1 MMKSARAGS
10 VALIVAA
17 TAGLAGAAPASAK
30 DAGCPSAAKVMRDID
45 YVAKPVSSLQKLD
58 LYLPATK
65 KPCDALPVVVWVHGG
80 GWRRGD
86 KKAVQD
92 KATFFNGLGYA
103 FASIN
108 YRLSDP
114 PSDPNRPV
122 FPVHPQDVGAAI
134 AYLQAKHA
142 DLPIDGKRIALL
154 GHSAGGHLVAL
165 VGTDPTYIND
175 AGGDANAVKC
185 VIANDSEGYDVG
197 ERAAQGGIVKRLYD
211 NAFGTD
217 PAVQREASPINHV
230 NDHKP
235 LPDFLIITRG
245 LPRRVA
251 AAQTFADALT
261 TAGGKAQVVDAKGYT
276 HADVNKKLGG
286 AGETVVTPPV
296 KSFITSCLPTG

>member
-1 MMKSARAGS
+1 
-10 VALIVAA
+10 
-17 TAGLAGAAPASAK
+17 
-30 DAGCPSAAKVMRDID
+30 
-45 YVAKPVSSLQKLD
+45 VAKPVSPLQQLD
-58 LYLPATK
+58 LYLPAMK

-122 FPVHPQDVGAAI
+122 YPDHPKDVGAAI
-134 AYLQAKHA
+134 AYLQAKHP
-142 DLPIDGKRIALL
+142 DLPLDGKRIALL

-165 VGTDPTYIND
+165 VGTDPTYID
-175 AGGDANAVKC
+175 GAGGDASAVKC
-185 VIANDSEGYDVG
+185 VIANDSEGYDVVA
-197 ERAAQGGIVKRLYD
+197 RAAQGGIVKRLYE

-217 PAVQREASPINHV
+217 PAVQRAASPINHV
-230 NDHKP
+230 HDRKT
-235 LPDFLIITRG
+235 LPDWLIITRG
-245 LPRRVA
+245 LPSRVA
-251 AAQTFADALT
+251 AAQQFADALT
-261 TAGGKAQVVDAKGYT
+261 AAGGKAQVVDAKGYT

-296 KSFITSCLPTG
+296 KAFITSCLPVKNG

>member
-1 MMKSARAGS
+1 
-10 VALIVAA
+10 
-17 TAGLAGAAPASAK
+17 
-30 DAGCPSAAKVMRDID
+30 MRDID
-45 YVAKPVSSLQKLD
+45 YVAKPVSPLQKLD
-58 LYLPATK
+58 LYLPAMK

-122 FPVHPQDVGAAI
+122 FPAHPQDVGAAI
-134 AYLQAKHA
+134 AYLQAKHPN
-142 DLPIDGKRIALL
+142 LPIDGKRIALL

-165 VGTDPTYIND
+165 VATDPTYIDD
-175 AGGDANAVKC
+175 AGGDASAVKC
-185 VIANDSEGYDVG
+185 VIANDSEGYDVVA
-197 ERAAQGGIVKRLYD
+197 RAAQGGIVQRLYD

-230 NDHKP
+230 KDRKQ
-235 LPDFLIITRG
+235 LPDWLIITRG

-261 TAGGKAQVVDAKGYT
+261 RLPAPKPRSSRRRATRTPTSTRSSAQPAR
-276 HADVNKKLGG
+276 
-286 AGETVVTPPV
+286 P
-296 KSFITSCLPTG
+296 S